1 MEDQNTFQ
9 NITKREEENLENENN
24 KAHLSTEELSEG
36 EIIDEEDYT
45 SFPCSEKSLSI
56 DVLEDISDGDEEPFE
71 VSYSSIYTYN
81 NVENDTDP
89 EEEEKNVTDLIIQ
102 AFTKRPRVN
111 FIDSDVD
118 DALISYKESERRLI
132 ILGNVLAFILAFV
145 SSTMAIYHLANKN
158 LPKIIVHFPDLTTHN
173 SFPLSRILIMNPQSG
188 RIQLYVLTTTLEFHQ
203 LQTFQV
209 PQSLTYFPFYHD
221 NYLYVAYSDKRKEY
235 VTYFDVH
242 QKKHRTILKSGI
254 PVDFQQHNYGDS
266 HRISYGTEMAQ
277 LGSWIWIFG
286 GTLEEVPFTGMGPKP
301 RNFYHKT
308 CLWSLYKQT
317 WILGPT
323 LEEDVIYGKLV
334 NINQTDAL
342 LLFPNIQDFPCAHCI
357 KAYSI
362 TFHSNFSDLKMNL
375 DECYFDYVTCSDSS
389 DWVQLAAE
397 SYVTKQFEVNWLVIV
412 GVYEKYGSN
421 PFHFGHFDQ
430 FGLVKKWVEYFDFD
444 HPGLIA
450 IRGLLYFYPKRN
462 EFMELY
468 QLDLDNL
475 SLKTV
480 QNISTGFS
488 KSTRKQSLIVKALI

>member
-9 NITKREEENLENENN
+9 NTIKREEENLKNENN
-24 KAHLSTEELSEG
+24 SELLSTEELSEG

-56 DVLEDISDGDEEPFE
+56 DVLEDISDVDEEPFE
-71 VSYSSIYTYN
+71 VSFSSIYSYTS
-81 NVENDTDP
+81 VKDDTDP
-89 EEEEKNVTDLIIQ
+89 VEEGKDVTDLIIQ

-111 FIDSDVD
+111 FIDSDVV
-118 DALISYKESERRLI
+118 DALISYQESERRLI
-132 ILGNVLAFILAFV
+132 ILGNVLAFILAMV
-145 SSTMAIYHLANKN
+145 SSILAIYHLANDN
-158 LPKIIVHFPDLTTHN
+158 QPKIIVHSPDLTTYN
-173 SFPLSRILIMNPQSG
+173 SFPVPTIFIMDPQSG
-188 RIQLYVLTTTLEFHQ
+188 QIQLYVLTKTLEFHQ
-203 LQTFQV
+203 VQTFQL

-242 QKKHRTILKSGI
+242 QKRHRNILKSAL
-254 PVDFQQHNYGDS
+254 PVDFQQHNGDS

-286 GTLEEVPFTGMGPKP
+286 GTLEEVPFTMGPNP

-308 CLWSLYKQT
+308 CLWSLYKQK

-334 NINQTDAL
+334 NINQTNAL
-342 LLFPNIQDFPCAHCI
+342 LLFPNLQDYPCAHCI

-362 TFHSNFSDLKMNL
+362 TFHSNFSNFILNL

-389 DWVQLAAE
+389 EWVQLAAE
-397 SYVTKQFEVNWLVIV
+397 SYVTKQLEVNWLVIV

-421 PFHFGHFDQ
+421 PFHFGQFDQ
-430 FGLVKKWVEYFDFD
+430 FGLVKNWVEYFDFD

-450 IRGLLYFYPKRN
+450 IKGLLYFYPKRN

-468 QLDLDNL
+468 QLVLDNL
-475 SLKTV
+475 TLKLLV
-480 QNISTGFS
+480 QNISIGFS
-488 KSTRKQSLIVKALI
+488 KSTRKQSLIVKALV